1 MYAHPFHMS
10 SNSNVADCNKMD
22 FREAES
28 ETMDLDKGAQDRD
41 SGRLL

>member
-1 MYAHPFHMS
+1 
-10 SNSNVADCNKMD
+10 MD

-41 SGRLL
+41 SGRLLWRCVPLEMVISSPF